1 MHENCAY
8 SVDNYYICC
17 NGKRIANTCDG
28 IAMIA
33 DLESGVLLK
42 VGQVDVLVNYLS
54 VMRESY
60 NKIGLPMIANNI
72 ILVVY
77 DETSDLSP
85 DDICTIINWFSNSI
99 GDKMKEFLELDYKET
114 LKEIKRL
121 QELGF

>member
-8 SVDNYYICC
+8 SVDNSYICC

-28 IAMIA
+28 VAMIV
-33 DLESGVLLK
+33 DIESGVLLK

-72 ILVVY
+72 IVVVY
-77 DETSDLSP
+77 DETSNLPP